1 MPATTPASMPLR
13 SAARTKVWLAVALYL
28 GLLALIVLWPVPVDR
43 PASEL
48 LAGVLDTLHR
58 HGVPAWINYGVVE
71 AAANVLLFLPF
82 GLLTGLLLPRRRRWL
97 AVAAA
102 VLLSAGIELA
112 QSGLLPERLGTVQDV
127 LANTAG
133 AVLGIAAAG
142 LLPGRRPVR
151 RGPAARS

>member
-1 MPATTPASMPLR
+1 MPASMTLR
-13 SAARTKVWLAVALYL
+13 SAARLTVWLALALYI

-43 PASEL
+43 PARGL
-48 LAGVLDTLHR
+48 LGDVLETLHR

-82 GLLTGLLLPRRRRWL
+82 GLLAGLLLPRRRRWL
-97 AVAAA
+97 AAAGA

-112 QSGLLPERLGTVQDV
+112 QSGLLPERFGTVQDV

-133 AVLGIAAAG
+133 AVLGVAAAS
-142 LLPGRRPVR
+142 LLPGQRPVR